1 MSMNYF
7 ILVLS
12 CFMSAMVGCFV
23 GAYITYRSMKIIVRR
38 KVAQLLKSQNQK

>member
-1 MSMNYF
+1 MNYF

-38 KVAQLLKSQNQK
+38 KVAQILKSQKDK

>member
-38 KVAQLLKSQNQK
+38 KVAQVLKSQNQK